1 MSDLPFA
8 GQPTTGPLPAGVVL
22 RPLSNEQD
30 CLGET
35 VQLYRRDWPLDLAP
49 VQWNLV
55 SSRPDTLR
63 GVHVHR
69 THWDYLCV
77 LSGEMVVGLHDM
89 RPHSRTYQ
97 LSVQYRLAGDR
108 PTSIVIPPGVAHG
121 FYFPAAATHCYAVSH
136 YWNTSD
142 ELGCRWDDPM
152 LDLTWPTTDPLLSPR
167 DATAPSYEELAR
179 TLMVREPSLS

>member
-8 GQPTTGPLPAGVVL
+8 GQSTTGALPAGVLL
-22 RPLSNEQD
+22 RRLSNDQD
-30 CLGET
+30 CMGAATE
-35 VQLYRRDWPLDLAP
+35 LYRRDWSLGLAP

-63 GVHVHR
+63 GVHVHH

-77 LSGEMVVGLHDM
+77 LDGEMVLGLHDM
-89 RPHSRTYQ
+89 RPQSPTHR
-97 LSVQYRLAGDR
+97 LSVQHRLAGDT

-121 FYFPAAATHCYAVSH
+121 FYFAVAATHCYAVSH

-142 ELGCRWDDPM
+142 EIGCRWNDPM
-152 LDLTWPTTDPLLSPR
+152 LGLTWPTSDPLLSPR

-179 TLMVREPSLS
+179 ALKDQKPVYS